1 MFYLVILNSW
11 QNRPKNVWH
20 DSTSPAGALGSNVE
34 APPNW
39 HQHWL
44 RFSWMIQKCC
54 GDTPDGSKVRHCSL
68 FEHAWD
74 SVKQCFFHMVQD
86 FPRKSKLEG
95 STFEYI
101 CRFTSGPTTRLTPCA
116 FLHHLLDDSKC
127 QLDSHRPCGSK
138 GHGFGRGP
146 PFLDSSLRCPW
157 VEADMEG
164 AGWRFPIKQ
173 HMVPGCPRRLVSMV
187 CKLLINY
194 F

>member
-1 MFYLVILNSW
+1 MLNSW

-20 DSTSPAGALGSNVE
+20 FSSSQQGLWVTIPPPSRGSGVTPVE

-54 GDTPDGSKVRHCSL
+54 GDTPDGSKARHCSL

-74 SVKQCFFHMVQD
+74 SVTQCFFHVVQD

-101 CRFTSGPTTRLTPCA
+101 CRNLRAYHWWSLVAHSYHLYDLRWLDASLTHTALVAPSARFWARQFVALSVGGSWDGRCRVKAPRGRSPC
-116 FLHHLLDDSKC
+116 LD
-127 QLDSHRPCGSK
+127 
-138 GHGFGRGP
+138 
-146 PFLDSSLRCPW
+146 
-157 VEADMEG
+157 
-164 AGWRFPIKQ
+164 
-173 HMVPGCPRRLVSMV
+173 VPGG
-187 CKLLINY
+187 
-194 F
+194 